1 MPMHTGPIV
10 TAFKTYVATLIC
22 LSLSVIS
29 GGAHA
34 HEIHRGI
41 PNMGDHS
48 VDWRTD
54 QISRTMTF
62 SDDREIGRV
71 VTLDGK
77 KCLEG
82 RNFSFDVD
90 DQYAFD
96 IDEPV
101 QVEVEFYQHREAVL
115 PELNYEKNGEAA
127 ETVRGAVAGY
137 KGGPRAQAV
146 TFSLDRAR
154 FANRGLLLTDFSIAL
169 PAGGKERMTIC
180 NISLKR
186 SYETVVPKDFGD
198 IAVEVTDETG
208 KAVPARVGIYDKS
221 GRLPLP
227 SEDAISVKRFDE
239 MVRVVN
245 ISPYNPNLIPWP
257 VRNRSGFY
265 VNGSYHAKLPVGE
278 YEIVVAKGPEYRFA
292 RQKFTVKTERSQSL
306 KINLKRWDNLPAKGW
321 YSGDNH
327 IHYIRHDENDDPN
340 LLLFTQAEDVHVAN
354 ILQMGNI
361 ATAAWPQYGWQSVTA
376 MTDDTYSFVP
386 GQEDPRTSR
395 RGHTI
400 SLRLKEPIRDPQ
412 HYLLFHEVF
421 QKARA
426 QGGVTGYAHAVAG
439 GGANARAGLALD
451 VPFGLVDFVE
461 VVQFGYAGSNLW
473 FDLLNLGYKLAP
485 SAGTDYMF
493 DFTLPGA
500 ERSYVHVPKT
510 FSLQG
515 WFDAFKR
522 GETFATNGPML
533 EFTVNGQSMGAEL
546 RLNAGDRLIIDA
558 AASIN
563 PDIDSLRSLELIE
576 QGEVVKTVTAKNAGE
591 TTLHLHHE
599 VTAKHG
605 TWFVVRARGRVP
617 HKADPTSEW
626 ETNQG
631 SAKIAL
637 SGAIYVYVDGIRFW
651 KPSEVPSIVQRQRD
665 AIANLMTPETGDLE
679 EMGTRDAA
687 ITFWDAQKDLLK
699 QRIEEVIPIYDGL
712 VAEARIATEK
722 RARNVSDNK

>member
-1 MPMHTGPIV
+1 M
-10 TAFKTYVATLIC
+10 TAFKTYVTTFIC
-22 LSLSVIS
+22 LSLSAIS
-29 GGAHA
+29 SGADA
-34 HEIHRGI
+34 HGI
-41 PNMGDHS
+41 PNMGDHP
-48 VDWRTD
+48 VDWHTD
-54 QISRTMTF
+54 QIVRTMTF
-62 SDDREIGRV
+62 SGDREIGRV

-82 RNFSFDVD
+82 RIFSFDVD

-101 QVEVEFYQHREAVL
+101 QVEVEFYQHRETVA
-115 PELNYEKNGEAA
+115 PELKYEKNGEAE
-127 ETVRGAVAGY
+127 ETLRGEVTGY
-137 KGGPRAQAV
+137 KGGPRAQKV
-146 TFSLDRAR
+146 TFPLERAR
-154 FANRGLLLTDFSIAL
+154 FANRGLLLTDFSIGL
-169 PAGGKERMTIC
+169 GRGGKEKITIC

-186 SYETVVPKDFGD
+186 SYATIVAKDFGD
-198 IAVEVTDETG
+198 ITLEVRDEKG
-208 KAVPARVGIYDKS
+208 KAVPARVGIYDKT

-227 SEDAISVKRFDE
+227 SEDAIAVKRFDE

-245 ISPYNPNLIPWP
+245 ISPSNPNLIPWP

-265 VNGSYHAKLPVGE
+265 VNGSYQAKLPVGE
-278 YEIVVAKGPEYRFA
+278 YEIVVAKGPEYRVA
-292 RQKFTVKTERSQSL
+292 RQKFSVQTHGRQTL
-306 KINLKRWDNLPAKGW
+306 KINLKRWDNLPDKGW

-327 IHYIRHDENDDPN
+327 VHYIRHDKNDDPS

-426 QGGVTGYAHAVAG
+426 QGGVTGYAHVVG
-439 GGANARAGLALD
+439 GGAGNARAGLALD

-461 VVQFGYAGSNLW
+461 VVQFGYAGSSLW

-485 SAGTDYMF
+485 SAGTDYMS

-500 ERSYVHVPKT
+500 ERSYVHVPKP

-522 GETFATNGPML
+522 GDTFATNGPML
-533 EFTVNGQSMGAEL
+533 EFTVNGQSMGSEL
-546 RLNAGDRLIIDA
+546 RLKSGDRLIIDA
-558 AASIN
+558 VASIN
-563 PDIDSLRSLELIE
+563 PDIDSLRSVDLIE
-576 QGEVVKTVTAKNAGE
+576 QGEVIKTVTAKDAGA
-591 TTLHLHHE
+591 TRLRLHHE
-599 VTAKHG
+599 VTAKQG
-605 TWFVVRARGRVP
+605 TWFVVRARGMVP

-626 ETNQG
+626 EANQG

-637 SGAIYVYVDGIRFW
+637 SGAIYVYVDGKGFW
-651 KPSEVPSIVQRQRD
+651 KPSEVPSIVQRQKD
-665 AIANLMTPETGDLE
+665 AVAKLMTPETGDLE
-679 EMGTRDAA
+679 ETGTRETAVA
-687 ITFWDAQKDLLK
+687 LWDLQKDLLK
-699 QRIEEVIPIYDGL
+699 QRIDEVTPIYDGL
-712 VAEARIATEK
+712 VAKAKSSMEE
-722 RARNVSDNK
+722 RARHAEHVSRNN